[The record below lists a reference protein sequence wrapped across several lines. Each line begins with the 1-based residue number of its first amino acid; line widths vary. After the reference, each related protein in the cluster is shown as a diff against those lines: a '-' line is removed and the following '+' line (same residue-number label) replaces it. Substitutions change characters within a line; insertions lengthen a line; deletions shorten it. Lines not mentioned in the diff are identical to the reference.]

1 MTTPLEQLLKQINPA
16 RTIEQI
22 QARADAALNS
32 FSFPTEP
39 IIAWEDFVAC
49 MTDFVAHV
57 ESHVLPLADYPQVDR
72 SFHANRSLQWLD
84 HLYGHSGDKA
94 AFERIRTGKEGGL
107 YGVLKALALKIAE
120 QYGSNEIANRV
131 SHFWHS
137 INPDQQYDAASEYL
151 EKYGH
156 LLPEELTEGAAARV
170 RANFTQV
177 LTEHPRLLQ
186 KLGRIGR

>member
-1 MTTPLEQLLKQINPA
+1 MTTPLEQLLEQINPA
-16 RTIEQI
+16 RTVDQT

-39 IIAWEDFVAC
+39 IAAWEDFVSC
-49 MTDFVAHV
+49 IMDFVAHV
-57 ESHVLPLADYPQVDR
+57 ESHVLSLADYPQVDR
-72 SFHANRSLQWLD
+72 RFHANHSLQWLD

-120 QYGSNEIANRV
+120 QVGTNEIANRV
-131 SHFWHS
+131 SHFWHRL
-137 INPDQQYDAASEYL
+137 NPDQQYDAAIEYL
-151 EKYGH
+151 DKYGH
-156 LLPEELTEGAAARV
+156 LLPDELTEESAARI
-170 RANFTQV
+170 RANFTKV

-186 KLGRIGR
+186 QLGHIGR